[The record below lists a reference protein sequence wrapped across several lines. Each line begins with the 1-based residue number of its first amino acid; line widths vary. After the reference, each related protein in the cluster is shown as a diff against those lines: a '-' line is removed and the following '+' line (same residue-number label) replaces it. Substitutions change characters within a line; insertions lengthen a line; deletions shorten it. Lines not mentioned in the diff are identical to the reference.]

1 MSQTFL
7 EVRNL
12 VKTFGKLTAVDD
24 VSFKVEQGEV
34 VTLLGPSGC
43 GKTTTLRMVAGFEK
57 PDAGEVEI
65 AGRVV
70 VATNRR
76 INVPPERRDI
86 GMVFQS
92 YAIWPHMT
100 VFENVAFPLNVRRAN
115 RQEIKRRV
123 EETLELVGLAKF
135 SDRPAILLSGGQQQ
149 RVSLARALV
158 YSPSILLLDEPLSNL
173 DAKLR
178 EQMRIEIKRLQQQLG
193 FTVLFVTHDQIE
205 AMSLSTRLALMN
217 QGRIE
222 QIGGPQEVYE
232 HPQTPFV
239 EDFLGRILRFRG
251 KIVEKQQG
259 FDVVEFDGL
268 KNVHVRI
275 PESVDSADVGK
286 RVLVAIRPEDT
297 RIERN
302 NSANRDNII
311 PCEVENILHL
321 GRELELV
328 LRVGGRVCTLTV
340 PRERGTE
347 LCRSIG
353 LHLPPEHLRVWVTDS
368 ELENEIETGLQLNSI
383 PEHH

>member
-12 VKTFGKLTAVDD
+12 VKIFGKLTAVDD

-65 AGRVV
+65 AGCVV

-100 VFENVAFPLNVRRAN
+100 VFENVAFPLSVRRAN

-123 EETLELVGLAKF
+123 EETLELVGLANF

-178 EQMRIEIKRLQQQLG
+178 EQMRIEIKRLQQKLG

-268 KNVHVRI
+268 KNVQVRV
-275 PESVDSADVGK
+275 PELIDGAEVGK

-302 NSANRDNII
+302 NSANRGNVI

-347 LCRSIG
+347 LCRSFG

-368 ELENEIETGLQLNSI
+368 ELENEIETGLQLSSI

>member
-12 VKTFGKLTAVDD
+12 VKIFGKLTAVDN

-57 PDAGEVEI
+57 PNAGEVEI
-65 AGRVV
+65 AGRIV

-76 INVPPERRDI
+76 IHMPPEKRDI

-100 VFENVAFPLNVRRAN
+100 VFENVAFPLSVRRAN

-123 EETLELVGLAKF
+123 KETLELVGLANF

-158 YSPSILLLDEPLSNL
+158 YSPSVLLLDEPLSNL

-178 EQMRIEIKRLQQQLG
+178 EQMRIEIKRLQQKLG

-217 QGRIE
+217 RGRIE
-222 QIGGPQEVYE
+222 QIGRPQEVYE
-232 HPQTPFV
+232 HPETPFV

-251 KIVEKQQG
+251 KIIEKHQG
-259 FDVVEFDGL
+259 FDLVEFDGL
-268 KNVHVRI
+268 NNVKVRI
-275 PESVDSADVGK
+275 SEAIDGADLGK
-286 RVLVAIRPEDT
+286 RVLVAIRPEDA
-297 RIERN
+297 RVERN
-302 NSANRDNII
+302 DSANRDNVI

-347 LCRSIG
+347 LCRSIA
-353 LHLPPEHLRVWVTDS
+353 LHLPPEHLRVWVADW
-368 ELENEIETGLQLNSI
+368 ELENEIETSLQLSFI
-383 PEHH
+383 PAHH

>member
-1 MSQTFL
+1 MSETFL

-12 VKTFGKLTAVDD
+12 VKRFGKVTAVDR
-24 VSFKVEQGEV
+24 VSFKVEKGEV

-57 PDAGEVEI
+57 PNGGEVEI

-70 VATNRR
+70 VSTDRR
-76 INVPPERRDI
+76 INVAPERRDI

-100 VFENVAFPLNVRRAN
+100 VFENVAFPLNVRR
-115 RQEIKRRV
+115 RQGEELKRRV
-123 EETLELVGLAKF
+123 EEALELVGLANF

-222 QIGGPQEVYE
+222 QIGGPQDVYE

-251 KIVEKQQG
+251 KIVEKRDG
-259 FDVVEFDGL
+259 FDIVEFDGL
-268 KNVHVRI
+268 KNVQVRV
-275 PESVDSADVGK
+275 PESLDGAGVGK

-297 RIERN
+297 RIESN
-302 NSANRDNII
+302 DSNKHDNVI
-311 PCEVENILHL
+311 PCDVENILYL
-321 GRELELV
+321 GREIELV

-340 PRERGTE
+340 PRERGAE

-353 LHLPPEHLRVWVTDS
+353 LHLPPKHLRVWVTDS
-368 ELENEIETGLQLNSI
+368 VPEDSEIEAVA
-383 PEHH
+383 EHPSSH

>member
-12 VKTFGKLTAVDD
+12 VKIFGKLTAVDN

-43 GKTTTLRMVAGFEK
+43 GKTTTLRMVAGFKK
-57 PDAGEVEI
+57 PNAGEVEI
-65 AGRVV
+65 AGRIV

-76 INVPPERRDI
+76 IHMPPEKRDI

-100 VFENVAFPLNVRRAN
+100 VFENVAFPLSVRRAN

-123 EETLELVGLAKF
+123 KETLELVGLANF

-158 YSPSILLLDEPLSNL
+158 YSPSVLLLDEPLSNL

-178 EQMRIEIKRLQQQLG
+178 EQMRIEIKRLQQKLG

-217 QGRIE
+217 RGRIE
-222 QIGGPQEVYE
+222 QIGRPQEVYE
-232 HPQTPFV
+232 HPETPFV

-251 KIVEKQQG
+251 KIIEKRQG

-268 KNVHVRI
+268 KSVKVRI
-275 PESVDSADVGK
+275 SESIDGTDLGK
-286 RVLVAIRPEDT
+286 RVLVAIRPEDA
-297 RIERN
+297 RVERN
-302 NSANRDNII
+302 DSANRDNVI

-347 LCRSIG
+347 LCRSIT
-353 LHLPPEHLRVWVTDS
+353 LHLPPEHLRVWVADS
-368 ELENEIETGLQLNSI
+368 ELENEIETSLHPGTN

>member
-1 MSQTFL
+1 MSRTFL

-12 VKTFGKLTAVDD
+12 VKIFGKLTAVDN

-57 PDAGEVEI
+57 PNAGEVEI

-76 INVPPERRDI
+76 INVPPEKRDI

-100 VFENVAFPLNVRRAN
+100 VFENVAFPLNVRHAN

-123 EETLELVGLAKF
+123 KETLELVGLANF

-222 QIGGPQEVYE
+222 QLGGPQEVYE
-232 HPQTPFV
+232 NPQTPFV

-251 KIVEKQQG
+251 KVIEKQQG

-268 KNVHVRI
+268 KNVQVRI
-275 PESVDSADVGK
+275 PESADGAEVGK
-286 RVLVAIRPEDT
+286 RVLVAIRPEDA

-302 NSANRDNII
+302 DSAKRDNVI
-311 PCEVENILHL
+311 PCDVENILHL

-353 LHLPPEHLRVWVTDS
+353 LHLPPEHLRVWVTGS
-368 ELENEIETGLQLNSI
+368 ELENEIETGLQPSSI
-383 PEHH
+383 PEQR

>member
-1 MSQTFL
+1 MSRTFL

-12 VKTFGKLTAVDD
+12 VKVFGKLTAVDN

-57 PDAGEVEI
+57 PNAGEVEI

-76 INVPPERRDI
+76 INVPPEKRDI

-100 VFENVAFPLNVRRAN
+100 VFENVAFPLNVRHAN

-123 EETLELVGLAKF
+123 RETLELVGLANF

-222 QIGGPQEVYE
+222 QLGGPQEVYE
-232 HPQTPFV
+232 NPQTPFV

-251 KIVEKQQG
+251 KVIEKQQG

-268 KNVHVRI
+268 KNVQVRI
-275 PESVDSADVGK
+275 PESADGAEVGK
-286 RVLVAIRPEDT
+286 RVLVAIRPEDA

-302 NSANRDNII
+302 DSAKRDNVI
-311 PCEVENILHL
+311 PCDVENILHL

-368 ELENEIETGLQLNSI
+368 ELENEIETGLQPSSI
-383 PEHH
+383 PEQR

>member
-12 VKTFGKLTAVDD
+12 VKIFGKLTAVDN

-57 PDAGEVEI
+57 PNAGEVEI

-76 INVPPERRDI
+76 INVAPEKRDI

-123 EETLELVGLAKF
+123 EETLELVGLANF
-135 SDRPAILLSGGQQQ
+135 SSRPAILLSGGQQQ

-222 QIGGPQEVYE
+222 QIGAPQDVYE

-251 KIVEKQQG
+251 KIIEKRQG

-268 KNVHVRI
+268 KNIQVRV
-275 PESVDSADVGK
+275 PESVDGADVGK

-297 RIERN
+297 RIESN
-302 NSANRDNII
+302 DSANRDNVI
-311 PCEVENILHL
+311 PCDVESILHL
-321 GRELELV
+321 GRDLELV

-340 PRERGTE
+340 PRERGTVP
-347 LCRSIG
+347 CRSIG
-353 LHLPPEHLRVWVTDS
+353 LHFPPEHLRVWVTDS
-368 ELENEIETGLQLNSI
+368 ELENDLETGSQASSLA
-383 PEHH
+383 ERH

>member
-1 MSQTFL
+1 
-7 EVRNL
+7 
-12 VKTFGKLTAVDD
+12 
-24 VSFKVEQGEV
+24 
-34 VTLLGPSGC
+34 
-43 GKTTTLRMVAGFEK
+43 
-57 PDAGEVEI
+57 
-65 AGRVV
+65 
-70 VATNRR
+70 
-76 INVPPERRDI
+76 
-86 GMVFQS
+86 
-92 YAIWPHMT
+92 
-100 VFENVAFPLNVRRAN
+100 VRRAN

-123 EETLELVGLAKF
+123 EETLELVGLANF

-178 EQMRIEIKRLQQQLG
+178 EQMRIELKRLQQQLG

-275 PESVDSADVGK
+275 PESVDGAEVGK

-302 NSANRDNII
+302 NSANRDNVI

-353 LHLPPEHLRVWVTDS
+353 LHLPPEHLRVWVT
-368 ELENEIETGLQLNSI
+368 ELENEIETGLQPSSF

>member
-1 MSQTFL
+1 MSQIFL

-12 VKTFGKLTAVDD
+12 VKIFGKITAVDN

-57 PDAGEVEI
+57 PNAGEVEI
-65 AGRVV
+65 AGRMVV
-70 VATNRR
+70 STNRR
-76 INVPPERRDI
+76 IHVPPERRDI

-100 VFENVAFPLNVRRAN
+100 VFENVAFPLKVRRAN
-115 RQEIKRRV
+115 RGEIKERV
-123 EETLELVGLAKF
+123 EKTLDLVGLANF

-178 EQMRIEIKRLQQQLG
+178 EQMRIELKRLQQQLG

-232 HPQTPFV
+232 HPQTPFA

-251 KIVEKQQG
+251 KIIEKRQG
-259 FDVVEFDGL
+259 FEVVEFDGL
-268 KNVHVRI
+268 KDVQVRV
-275 PESVDSADVGK
+275 PESVDGANVGK

-302 NSANRDNII
+302 DSANRDNVI
-311 PCEVENILHL
+311 PCDVENILHL

-340 PRERGTE
+340 QRESGTE

-353 LHLPPEHLRVWVTDS
+353 LYLPPEHLRVWLTDS
-368 ELENEIETGLQLNSI
+368 ELENEVETGSQARSLA
-383 PEHH
+383 ERH

>member
-12 VKTFGKLTAVDD
+12 VKIFGKLTAVDN
-24 VSFKVEQGEV
+24 VSFKVQQGEV

-57 PDAGEVEI
+57 PNAGEVEI

-100 VFENVAFPLNVRRAN
+100 VFENVAFPLNVRHAN

-123 EETLELVGLAKF
+123 KETLELVGLANF

-232 HPQTPFV
+232 NPQTPFV

-251 KIVEKQQG
+251 KVTEKQQG

-268 KNVHVRI
+268 KNVQVRI
-275 PESVDSADVGK
+275 PESADGAEVGK
-286 RVLVAIRPEDT
+286 SVLVAIRPEDA

-302 NSANRDNII
+302 DSAKRDNVI
-311 PCEVENILHL
+311 PCDVENILHL

-347 LCRSIG
+347 VCRSIG
-353 LHLPPEHLRVWVTDS
+353 LYLPPEHLRVWVTGS
-368 ELENEIETGLQLNSI
+368 ELENETESGLQPNPI
-383 PEHH
+383 PEPH

>member
-12 VKTFGKLTAVDD
+12 VKIFGKLTAVDD

-123 EETLELVGLAKF
+123 EETLELVGLANF

-222 QIGGPQEVYE
+222 QIGTPQETYE
-232 HPQTPFV
+232 RPASAFV
-239 EDFLGRILRFRG
+239 SQFLGKTNDLAATIDLAATPRRLTAG
-251 KIVEKQQG
+251 SWSAPAPV
-259 FDVVEFDGL
+259 GL
-268 KNVHVRI
+268 AGPVTV
-275 PESVDSADVGK
+275 S
-286 RVLVAIRPEDT
+286 IRPERIGFGDAGLAAKIVT
-297 RIERN
+297 RIFQGN
-302 NSANRDNII
+302 HWLYQ
-311 PCEVENILHL
+311 VETSN
-321 GRELELV
+321 GLV
-328 LRVGGRVCTLTV
+328 TV
-340 PRERGTE
+340 IRQNDGAAGPAEGDAVR
-347 LCRSIG
+347 LA
-353 LHLPPEHLRVWVTDS
+353 W
-368 ELENEIETGLQLNSI
+368 
-383 PEHH
+383 

>member
-1 MSQTFL
+1 MSRTFL

-12 VKTFGKLTAVDD
+12 VKIFGKLTAVDN

-57 PDAGEVEI
+57 PNAGEVEI

-100 VFENVAFPLNVRRAN
+100 VFENVAFPLNVRHAN

-123 EETLELVGLAKF
+123 KETLELVGLANF

-232 HPQTPFV
+232 NPQTPFV

-251 KIVEKQQG
+251 KVIEKQQG

-268 KNVHVRI
+268 KNVQVRI
-275 PESVDSADVGK
+275 PESADGAEVGK
-286 RVLVAIRPEDT
+286 RVLVAIRPEDA

-302 NSANRDNII
+302 NSAKRDNVI
-311 PCEVENILHL
+311 PCDVENILHL

-353 LHLPPEHLRVWVTDS
+353 LHLPPEHLRVWVTGS
-368 ELENEIETGLQLNSI
+368 ELENETETGLQPSSI
-383 PEHH
+383 PEQR

>member
-12 VKTFGKLTAVDD
+12 VKIFGKLTAVDN

-57 PDAGEVEI
+57 PNAGEVEI
-65 AGRVV
+65 AGRIV

-76 INVPPERRDI
+76 IHMPPEKRDI

-100 VFENVAFPLNVRRAN
+100 VFENVAFPLSVRRAN

-123 EETLELVGLAKF
+123 KETLELVGLANF

-158 YSPSILLLDEPLSNL
+158 YSPSVLLLDEPLSNL

-178 EQMRIEIKRLQQQLG
+178 EQMRIEIKRLQQKLG

-217 QGRIE
+217 RGRIE
-222 QIGGPQEVYE
+222 QIGRPQEVYE
-232 HPQTPFV
+232 HPETPFV

-251 KIVEKQQG
+251 KIIEKRQG

-268 KNVHVRI
+268 KSVKVRI
-275 PESVDSADVGK
+275 SESIDGTDLGK
-286 RVLVAIRPEDT
+286 RVLVAIRPEDA
-297 RIERN
+297 RVERN
-302 NSANRDNII
+302 DSANRDNVI

-347 LCRSIG
+347 LCRSIT
-353 LHLPPEHLRVWVTDS
+353 LHLPPEHLRVWVADW
-368 ELENEIETGLQLNSI
+368 ELENEIETSLQLSFI
-383 PEHH
+383 PAHH

>member
-12 VKTFGKLTAVDD
+12 VKIFGKLTAVDN
-24 VSFKVEQGEV
+24 VSFKVQQGEV

-57 PDAGEVEI
+57 PNAGEVEI

-100 VFENVAFPLNVRRAN
+100 VFENVAFPLNVRHAN

-123 EETLELVGLAKF
+123 KETLELVGLANF

-232 HPQTPFV
+232 NPQTPFV

-251 KIVEKQQG
+251 KVTEKQQG

-268 KNVHVRI
+268 KNVQVRI
-275 PESVDSADVGK
+275 PESADGAEVGK
-286 RVLVAIRPEDT
+286 SVLVAIRPEDA

-302 NSANRDNII
+302 DSAKRDNVI
-311 PCEVENILHL
+311 PCDVENILHL

-347 LCRSIG
+347 LCRSIV
-353 LHLPPEHLRVWVTDS
+353 LHLPPEHLRVWVTGS
-368 ELENEIETGLQLNSI
+368 ELENETESGLQPNPILE
-383 PEHH
+383 PH

>member
-1 MSQTFL
+1 MSRTFL

-12 VKTFGKLTAVDD
+12 VKIFGKLTAVDN

-57 PDAGEVEI
+57 PNAGEVEI

-76 INVPPERRDI
+76 INVPPEKRDI

-100 VFENVAFPLNVRRAN
+100 VFENVAFPLNVRHAN

-123 EETLELVGLAKF
+123 KETLELVGLANF

-222 QIGGPQEVYE
+222 QLGGPQEVYE
-232 HPQTPFV
+232 NPQTPFV

-251 KIVEKQQG
+251 KVIEKQQG

-268 KNVHVRI
+268 KNVQVRI
-275 PESVDSADVGK
+275 PESADGAEVGK
-286 RVLVAIRPEDT
+286 RVLVAIRPEDA

-302 NSANRDNII
+302 DSAKRDNVI
-311 PCEVENILHL
+311 PCDVENILHL

-328 LRVGGRVCTLTV
+328 LRVGGRVCMLTV

-353 LHLPPEHLRVWVTDS
+353 LHLPPEHLRVWVTDT
-368 ELENEIETGLQLNSI
+368 E
-383 PEHH
+383 